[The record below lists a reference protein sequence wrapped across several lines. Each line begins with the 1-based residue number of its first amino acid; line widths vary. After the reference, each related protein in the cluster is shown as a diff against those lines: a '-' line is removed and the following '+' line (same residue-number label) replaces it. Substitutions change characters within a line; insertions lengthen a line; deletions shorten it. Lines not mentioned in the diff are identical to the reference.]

1 MNIEDITNRFSD
13 LTGLKLLKKGGQKT
27 VYAALSNVYGPVVLK
42 LMKATP
48 RIDREVAIVKQ
59 YGFTGV
65 PKIYDMG
72 EVCDLGDF
80 SMYIVEQRVDG
91 VDLKQY
97 LQNNNAP
104 VDAKFVI
111 RMMRSLFVTLGELED
126 KGIVHR
132 DIKPDNIIVDSGGMF
147 WLLDFGIARVAN
159 DISLTRTDA
168 VHGPCT
174 PGYGAPEQV
183 LNYKA
188 AIDSRADLYSLG
200 VTAYELLTGINPF
213 HRDVD
218 NPLGAMIQ
226 SVTLEVQTLDIPEDS
241 SGSFA
246 KFIKMMMN
254 KNKSFRPPNVK
265 RAYEWFERVVE
276 GIA

>member
-1 MNIEDITNRFSD
+1 MNIEEISSRFWN
-13 LTGLKLLKKGGQKT
+13 LKELKLLKKGGQKT
-27 VYAALSNVYGPVVLK
+27 VYTAQSESYGSVVLK
-42 LMKATP
+42 LMKASP
-48 RIDREVAIVKQ
+48 RIDREIMIVKQ
-59 YGFTGV
+59 HGFTGV

-72 EVCDLGDF
+72 EVRDLGDF
-80 SMYIVEQRVDG
+80 SRYIVEQRVDG
-91 VDLKQY
+91 IDLKQF

-104 VDAKFVI
+104 VDAKFVV
-111 RMMRSLFVTLGELED
+111 RMMRSLFVTLGELENEC
-126 KGIVHR
+126 IVHR
-132 DIKPDNIIVDSGGMF
+132 DIKPDNIIVDSEGKF
-147 WLLDFGIARVAN
+147 WLVDFGIARVAN
-159 DISLTRTDA
+159 EISLTKTDA

-200 VTAYELLTGINPF
+200 VTAYELLTGANPF

-226 SVTLEVQTLDIPEDS
+226 SVTLDVQTLEIPEDR
-241 SGSFA
+241 SGNFA

-265 RAYEWFERVVE
+265 QAYEWFEIIVK